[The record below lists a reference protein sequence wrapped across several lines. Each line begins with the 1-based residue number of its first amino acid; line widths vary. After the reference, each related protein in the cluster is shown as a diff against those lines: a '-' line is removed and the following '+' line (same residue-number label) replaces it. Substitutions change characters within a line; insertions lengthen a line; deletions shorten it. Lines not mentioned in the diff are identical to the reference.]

1 MEFARKDLLD
11 KFFLEGVSRISLR
24 NIIAREMISNTL
36 MHREFTSSY
45 IAKFVIEENR
55 MYVENASRAVKN
67 GFITPDNMEPNPKNP
82 IIASFFRNIGYADT
96 LGSGIRKLFK
106 YSEYYSGQYPEF
118 KEGDIFQITVPLDDS
133 YSLDFDLVN
142 EPQKGLNEP
151 PKMIRKHRIEKIIEI
166 ILDNPHITRAELS
179 RLLGVSEATIKRDV
193 SELNKSGK
201 IEYLGSSK
209 AGKWIVK

>member
-1 MEFARKDLLD
+1 
-11 KFFLEGVSRISLR
+11 
-24 NIIAREMISNTL
+24 MISNTL

-96 LGSGIRKLFK
+96 LGSGTRKLFK

-118 KEGDIFQITVPLDDS
+118 KEGDIFKITVPLDDS
-133 YSLDFDLVN
+133 YSLDFDLEN

-151 PKMIRKHRIEKIIEI
+151 QKGLNEPQNGLNEPQKMIRKHRIEKIIEI